1 MFKVEAM
8 TGLVLE
14 SHLYF
19 KIAQMKITAVNIRR
33 SKITLRVN
41 LNNYHFIKISAKQ
54 VIFDIE
60 LIHEKLLDQNLF
72 D

>member
-8 TGLVLE
+8 TGLVQE
-14 SHLYF
+14 SLLYF

-33 SKITLRVN
+33 IN
-41 LNNYHFIKISAKQ
+41 LNNYHFIKFSVKQ

>member
-14 SHLYF
+14 SLLYF

-41 LNNYHFIKISAKQ
+41 LNNYHFIKFSVKQ
-54 VIFDIE
+54 VIFDFE
-60 LIHEKLLDQNLF
+60 
-72 D
+72 